1 MLLSMHKLWRFIMK
15 RIAIIGAG
23 PIGLEAALYARHI
36 GYDVTIYE
44 KETLASNVRKWGH
57 VTFFSPFSMNA
68 SALGRHYVSQNNDLP
83 DENAYL
89 TGADF
94 YEGYLKPLAENS
106 LLKDC
111 LKTNVEVV
119 AISRTSTLK
128 RDLIGDPKRATFP
141 FRLLLRNEDG
151 KEWAETADV
160 VLDCSGTW
168 SNPNWLGEGGIPAV
182 GERSLREELEYG
194 IADLLKQSNRFAE
207 KSLLLVGSGHSAAT
221 TLAAFKELHE
231 KSPSSKLIWMTR
243 ADEQLTPIE
252 NDPLA
257 ERTRIIEKAALA
269 AKDESV
275 QQISGA
281 NIQSVAKSADGGYE
295 VTYNISG
302 NGDAETIAVDE
313 ILACIGHSP
322 DNSIY
327 RELQIHECYASRG
340 PMSLAAALLG
350 DSSADCLDQSSKG
363 PEVLKNP
370 EPGFFILG
378 MKSYGTSPN
387 FLLRIGHEQVR
398 DVFKLINEDEQLDK
412 YAELATA

>member
-1 MLLSMHKLWRFIMK
+1 MK

-23 PIGLEAALYARHI
+23 PIGLEAALYARHL

-44 KETLASNVRKWGH
+44 KEALANNVRQWGH

-83 DENAYL
+83 ENSAYL
-89 TGADF
+89 TGAEF
-94 YEGYLKPLAENS
+94 YQHYLKPLADNP
-106 LLKDC
+106 LLKGC
-111 LKTNVEVV
+111 LKTSVEVLAV
-119 AISRTSTLK
+119 SRTATLK

-141 FRLLLRNEDG
+141 FRILLRNESG
-151 KEWAETADV
+151 KEWAETADI

-168 SNPNWLGEGGIPAV
+168 GNPNWLGEGGIPAV

-194 IADLLKQSNRFAE
+194 IADLLKMDDRYAN
-207 KSLLLVGSGHSAAT
+207 KTLLLVGSGHSAAT
-221 TLAAFKELHE
+221 TLAAFKELQE
-231 KSPSSKLIWMTR
+231 KHPSSRLIWMTR
-243 ADEQLTPIE
+243 ADEQYIPIAD
-252 NDPLA
+252 DPLV
-257 ERTRIIEKAALA
+257 ERTRIIEKAAIA

-281 NIQSVAKSADGGYE
+281 NIQSVEKASNGSYAI
-295 VTYNISG
+295 TYSNNG
-302 NGDAETIAVDE
+302 NGEVETIVVDAV
-313 ILACIGHSP
+313 LACIGHSP

-350 DSSADCLDQSSKG
+350 DSSADCLTQSSKG

-370 EPGFFILG
+370 EPGFFIVG

-387 FLLRIGHEQVR
+387 FLLRIGHEQIR
-398 DVFKLINEDEQLDK
+398 DVFKLINEDGQLDK

>member
-1 MLLSMHKLWRFIMK
+1 MK

-23 PIGLEAALYARHI
+23 PIGLEAALYARHL

-44 KETLASNVRKWGH
+44 KEALANNVRQWGH

-68 SALGRHYVSQNNDLP
+68 SALGRHYVALNNELP
-83 DENAYL
+83 DDNAYL
-89 TGADF
+89 TGAEF
-94 YEGYLKPLAENS
+94 YQAYLKPLAKSS

-111 LKTNVEVV
+111 LKTDIEVV
-119 AISRTSTLK
+119 AVSRTATLK

-141 FRLLLRNEDG
+141 FRILLRNENDR
-151 KEWAETADV
+151 EWAETADV

-168 SNPNWLGEGGIPAV
+168 NNPNWLGEGGIPAV
-182 GERSLREELEYG
+182 GERSLRDELEYG
-194 IADLLKQSNRFAE
+194 IADLLKMSDRFAD
-207 KSLLLVGSGHSAAT
+207 KTLLLVGSGHSAAT
-221 TLAAFKELHE
+221 TLASFRELQE
-231 KSPSSKLIWMTR
+231 KYSSSKLIWMTR
-243 ADEQLTPIE
+243 SEEEFTPIPD
-252 NDPLA
+252 DPLV
-257 ERTRIIEKAALA
+257 ERTRIIEKATLA
-269 AKDESV
+269 VKDETV
-275 QQISGA
+275 QHVSGA
-281 NIQSVAKSADGGYE
+281 NIRSIEKTANGSYQ
-295 VTYNISG
+295 VTYSVG
-302 NGDAETIAVDE
+302 GDGEEQIVAVDE
-313 ILACIGHSP
+313 VLACIGHSP

-350 DSSADCLDQSSKG
+350 DSSADCLTQSSKG

-412 YAELATA
+412 YAELTTA